1 MRETDVQA
9 TPRVKVEP
17 PPSPRHRS
25 SADPIPSSRAP
36 DPGWWLIAIPI
47 VLSVGVFHGAFRY
60 GFAQDDWIRLET
72 ASRPLSA
79 IVADLVAPG
88 SAGRRPVEQI
98 YFALL
103 TRMAGLRP
111 WVFHLAAML
120 LHAGNVILI
129 HALLRRLTTAP
140 MALLGAT
147 LFAVHMAA
155 FTVLYWTACA
165 PELLCALFSFA
176 AIAAFAGTG
185 RIAGWSGLLF
195 AAALCAKETALLLPV
210 VAWAYATAA
219 GIPMRMAA
227 RRALP
232 LALIAVAYVLL
243 YVFLKSGIEDSAYP
257 IDLHPLHVVDRLSA
271 YLTWGLGFFLPM
283 GFSDTPGRVASVVA
297 TVLFA
302 GFAAAAIRGDRRS
315 RALGLCGLVWFSSF
329 LLPALLI
336 DAHIHRYLLY
346 LALPGI
352 IMVALPGLE
361 SLLPHLIPRPDGM
374 ERPGGTV
381 LPIAITMAIAI
392 GAAALAAQRT
402 EGAAT
407 PTRWAWTRHHF
418 VIRRALVATRAL
430 ADLSTDLEK
439 RPATLGPETT
449 IVFMGNDR
457 RTDWWDANFRTAL
470 GDGAA
475 LRVKLAAPGLD
486 VRFLGPGDSFAEL
499 ASRET
504 VRFYV
509 YDKDGSLR
517 RAELR

>member
-1 MRETDVQA
+1 MRETEVKA
-9 TPRVKVEP
+9 TARVKVEP
-17 PPSPRHRS
+17 PPSPRQRS
-25 SADPIPSSRAP
+25 SADPIRSSRAP
-36 DPGWWLIAIPI
+36 DPWWWLIAIPI
-47 VLSVGVFHGAFRY
+47 VLSVGVFHGAFHY
-60 GFAQDDWIRLET
+60 GFAQDDWMRLET
-72 ASRPLSA
+72 AGRPLSA
-79 IVADLVAPG
+79 IAADIVAPG
-88 SAGRRPVEQI
+88 TAGRRPLEQI

-103 TRMAGLRP
+103 IRIAGLHP
-111 WVFHLAAML
+111 WVFHLAAMV
-120 LHAGNVILI
+120 LHAGNVLLL

-165 PELLCALFSFA
+165 PDLLCALFSFA

-195 AAALCAKETALLLPV
+195 VAALGAKETALLLPV
-210 VAWAYATAA
+210 VAWSYASAA
-219 GIPMRMAA
+219 GIPMRAAA

-232 LALIAVAYVLL
+232 LALIAVAYGLL
-243 YVFLKSGIEDSAYP
+243 YVFLKSGVEDSAYP
-257 IDLHPLHVVDRLSA
+257 IDLHPLHVLDRLTA
-271 YLTWGLGFFLPM
+271 YLTWGQGFFLPM
-283 GFSDTPGRVASVVA
+283 GFSDTPGRVVSVVA

-302 GFAAAAIRGDRRS
+302 GFATAAIRGDRRS
-315 RALGLCGLVWFSSF
+315 RALGLCGLVWLLSF

-336 DAHIHRYLLY
+336 AAHIHRYLLY
-346 LALPGI
+346 MALPGI

-361 SLLPHLIPRPDGM
+361 SLLPYVIPRFHGA
-374 ERPGGTV
+374 ERPGGTA

-392 GAAALAAQRT
+392 GAAALAAHRT
-402 EGAAT
+402 EGAAL
-407 PTRWAWTRHHF
+407 PKRWEWARHHF

-430 ADLSTDLEK
+430 ADLSTDLAR
-439 RPATLGPETT
+439 RPATLGLGTT

-475 LRVKLAAPGLD
+475 VRLRLAAPGLD

-499 ASRET
+499 ANREN

>member
-1 MRETDVQA
+1 
-9 TPRVKVEP
+9 
-17 PPSPRHRS
+17 
-25 SADPIPSSRAP
+25 
-36 DPGWWLIAIPI
+36 
-47 VLSVGVFHGAFRY
+47 
-60 GFAQDDWIRLET
+60 
-72 ASRPLSA
+72 
-79 IVADLVAPG
+79 
-88 SAGRRPVEQI
+88 
-98 YFALL
+98 
-103 TRMAGLRP
+103 
-111 WVFHLAAML
+111 ML
-120 LHAGNVILI
+120 LHAVNVLLV
-129 HALLRRLTTAP
+129 HALLRRLTTPP

-195 AAALCAKETALLLPV
+195 VAALGAKETALLLPV
-210 VAWAYATAA
+210 VACSYASAA
-219 GIPMRMAA
+219 GMPMRVAA

-232 LALIAVAYVLL
+232 LSLIAVAYGVL
-243 YVFLKSGIEDSAYP
+243 YSFLKSGIANSAYP
-257 IDLHPLHVVDRLSA
+257 VDLHPLHVLDRLTA

-283 GFSDTPGRVASVVA
+283 GFSDTPGRVASAVA

-315 RALGLCGLVWFSSF
+315 RTLGFCGLVWLLSF

-336 DAHIHRYLLY
+336 AAHIHRYLLY
-346 LALPGI
+346 MTLPGI
-352 IMVALPGLE
+352 IMVALPGIE
-361 SLLPHLIPRPDGM
+361 SLLPYVIPRPHGAK
-374 ERPGGTV
+374 RTGVTP
-381 LPIAITMAIAI
+381 LSIAITMAIAI

-407 PTRWAWTRHHF
+407 PTRWAWARHHF

-430 ADLSTDLEK
+430 ADLSTDLAR
-439 RPATLGPETT
+439 RPATLDPGTT
-449 IVFMGNDR
+449 LVFMGNDR
-457 RTDWWDANFRTAL
+457 RSDWWDANFRTAL

-475 LRVKLAAPGLD
+475 LRVSLAAPGLD

-499 ASRET
+499 ASREN